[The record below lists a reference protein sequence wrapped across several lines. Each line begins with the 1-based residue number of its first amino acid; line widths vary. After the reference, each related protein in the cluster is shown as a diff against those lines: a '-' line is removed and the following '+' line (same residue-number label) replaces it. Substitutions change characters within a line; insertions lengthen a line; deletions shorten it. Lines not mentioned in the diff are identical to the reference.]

1 VKAGWNISDR
11 MEIAFEI
18 PVAGYYCSVPEGF
31 TSHCLYIEKSG
42 QKEHRPLSRGL
53 HG

>member
-11 MEIAFEI
+11 MQIAFEI

-31 TSHCLYIEKSG
+31 TGYGLFEKSG